1 MLASKAKRVPNDGF
15 TIRDL
20 KQAMKHTITKKG
32 DDAFLSS
39 FEVDGKRAFTE
50 TCTRLGPAK

>member
-1 MLASKAKRVPNDGF
+1 LIRYVFVLAQHGE
-15 TIRDL
+15 

-50 TCTRLGPAK
+50 ACTRLGP

>member
-1 MLASKAKRVPNDGF
+1 
-15 TIRDL
+15 
-20 KQAMKHTITKKG
+20 MKHTITKKG

-50 TCTRLGPAK
+50 ACTRLGP